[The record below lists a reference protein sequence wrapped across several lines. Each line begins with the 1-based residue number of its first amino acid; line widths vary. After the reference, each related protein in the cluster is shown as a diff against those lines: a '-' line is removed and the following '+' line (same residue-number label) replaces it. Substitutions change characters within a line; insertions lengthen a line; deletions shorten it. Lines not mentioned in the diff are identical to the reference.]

1 MCLFQI
7 CDHPL
12 RMYSTVR
19 PKAAEITNKPMVCLY
34 SMADKSAQN
43 KSKQRVGN
51 TFPYFLRQVRLF

>member
-12 RMYSTVR
+12 RLYSTVR
-19 PKAAEITNKPMVCLY
+19 PKAAIITNKPIVCLY

-51 TFPYFLRQVRLF
+51 TFP